1 MKEMKRKIPHKKQES
16 RKYDFYCA
24 IMIPMSKT
32 ILVAGKNMPEASSF
46 TDGISHSGRNIIV
59 SGNITDSEETR
70 KLTIAER
77 KANQAAYE
85 EEKAQE
91 AISKSLGLG
100 IRGYNF
106 KDIEILRDNLGKPI
120 VTTYNNL
127 KEICIQYS
135 VLEIKVSISHTD
147 NYAVANAITITK

>member
-1 MKEMKRKIPHKKQES
+1 MNILDIGTDIIEVERIKNSLSKRGDFLKKIFTDKEIEMFQSKGNSP
-16 RKYDFYCA
+16 
-24 IMIPMSKT
+24 KT
-32 ILVAGKNMPEASSF
+32 IAWNF
-46 TDGISHSGRNIIV
+46 
-59 SGNITDSEETR
+59 
-70 KLTIAER
+70 
-77 KANQAAYE
+77 AA
-85 EEKAQE
+85 KE